1 MASEIESVSSAE
13 NNYKMIERVLLA
25 NVEEQRRARRW
36 GLLWRFATFFIFLV
50 VLAAT
55 LLGDGPAGSPPTS
68 RHTAMVD
75 LAGVIHT
82 DGGASAEVIN
92 ESLRLA
98 FENKAAAGV
107 IIRVNSPG
115 GSPVQSGMVFDEI
128 RRLKKLHQ
136 DKPVI
141 AVVEDVAASGGYYV
155 ASAADS
161 IYVDKASLV
170 GSIGVRMDSFGFTE
184 AMKKFGVE
192 RRVLTAGE
200 NKALLDPF
208 LPVDPK
214 QKAAVQ
220 SMLTEVHLQFIAAVK
235 GGRGDRL
242 KASPEIFSGMVW
254 TGAKSV
260 ELGLA
265 DGIGSVDSVAREI
278 VKAEEVVDYTL
289 QPNFAERLAKRFG
302 ASMGEALGQVLMR
315 WSFY

>member
-1 MASEIESVSSAE
+1 
-13 NNYKMIERVLLA
+13 
-25 NVEEQRRARRW
+25 
-36 GLLWRFATFFIFLV
+36 
-50 VLAAT
+50 
-55 LLGDGPAGSPPTS
+55 
-68 RHTAMVD
+68 
-75 LAGVIHT
+75 
-82 DGGASAEVIN
+82 
-92 ESLRLA
+92 
-98 FENKAAAGV
+98 
-107 IIRVNSPG
+107 
-115 GSPVQSGMVFDEI
+115 VQSGMVFDEI

-192 RRVLTAGE
+192 RRVLTSGE

-220 SMLTEVHLQFIAAVK
+220 SMLTEVHQQFIAAVK